1 MDFETSMENLTSTC
15 DVDCDCSPGDCDCS
29 PGDCD
34 CSPDPA
40 VLAEFK
46 RAIHALG
53 GKWKLEIL
61 FALMNG
67 AVRFG
72 ALRRSIGGITQH
84 MLTTQLREL
93 QRDGLVSRTVLASRP
108 LQIEYELTDAAYA
121 LLPAFKEILSW
132 SRLYGDARLAVSQ
145 EA

>member
-1 MDFETSMENLTSTC
+1 MEFETGMENLTIAC
-15 DVDCDCSPGDCDCS
+15 EGN
-29 PGDCD
+29 CD

-40 VLAEFK
+40 LLADFK

-72 ALRRSIGGITQH
+72 ALRRSIDGVTQH
-84 MLTTQLREL
+84 MLTMQLREL
-93 QRDGLVSRTVLASRP
+93 EQDGLVSRTVLASKP
-108 LQIEYELTDAAYA
+108 LQVEYELTESAYG

-132 SRLYGDARLAVSQ
+132 SRLYGDARLMASQ
-145 EA
+145 QG

>member
-1 MDFETSMENLTSTC
+1 MNFETGMENLTNAC
-15 DVDCDCSPGDCDCS
+15 EDDCDCA
-29 PGDCD
+29 
-34 CSPDPA
+34 PDPA
-40 VLAEFK
+40 LLADFK

-67 AVRFG
+67 SVRFG

-93 QRDGLVSRTVLASRP
+93 SRDGLVSRTAFAEKP
-108 LQIEYELTDAAYA
+108 LRVEYELTDAAYG
-121 LLPAFKEILSW
+121 LLPALKEILSW
-132 SRLYGDARLAVSQ
+132 SRLYGGPHLAVTHGT
-145 EA
+145 

>member
-1 MDFETSMENLTSTC
+1 MDFETGMENLTTNC
-15 DVDCDCSPGDCDCS
+15 DDDCDCSR
-29 PGDCD
+29 
-34 CSPDPA
+34 DPA
-40 VLAEFK
+40 LLGDFK
-46 RAIHALG
+46 RAIDALG

-61 FALMNG
+61 FTLMNG

-93 QRDGLVSRTVLASRP
+93 EEDGLVSRIVLAEKP
-108 LQIEYELTDAAYA
+108 LRVAYELTDAAYG

-132 SRLYGDARLAVSQ
+132 SRLYGDARLLAARQ
-145 EA
+145 T

>member
-1 MDFETSMENLTSTC
+1 MDFETSMENLTSPC
-15 DVDCDCSPGDCDCS
+15 DHDCDCN
-29 PGDCD
+29 
-34 CSPDPA
+34 PDPA
-40 VLAEFK
+40 LLADFK

-93 QRDGLVSRTVLASRP
+93 EQDGLVSRRTAFAEKP
-108 LQIEYELTDAAYA
+108 LRVEYGLTDAAYG

-132 SRLYGDARLAVSQ
+132 SRLYGDARLAASQ

>member
-1 MDFETSMENLTSTC
+1 MDFETGMENLTSVY
-15 DVDCDCSPGDCDCS
+15 DD
-29 PGDCD
+29 DCD
-34 CSPDPA
+34 CSPDPT
-40 VLAEFK
+40 LLTDFK

-84 MLTTQLREL
+84 MLTSQLREL
-93 QRDGLVSRTVLASRP
+93 ERDGLVARTVLASRP
-108 LQIEYELTDAAYA
+108 LQVEYELTDAAYG

-132 SRLYGDARLAVSQ
+132 SRLYGDARLVAAQ
-145 EA
+145 QA

>member
-1 MDFETSMENLTSTC
+1 MDFKTGMENLTTVC
-15 DVDCDCSPGDCDCS
+15 G
-29 PGDCD
+29 GECD
-34 CSPDPA
+34 CSPDA
-40 VLAEFK
+40 ALLADFK

-72 ALRRSIGGITQH
+72 ALRRSISGVTQH

-93 QRDGLVSRTVLASRP
+93 EQDGLVSRTAFAEKP
-108 LQIEYELTDAAYA
+108 LRVEYELTDGAYG

-132 SRLYGDARLAVSQ
+132 SKLYGAARLAASH

>member
-1 MDFETSMENLTSTC
+1 MDFETSMENLTSAC
-15 DVDCDCSPGDCDCS
+15 EA
-29 PGDCD
+29 DCD

-40 VLAEFK
+40 LLADFK

-67 AVRFG
+67 AIRFG

-93 QRDGLVSRTVLASRP
+93 EQDGLVLRTVVASKP
-108 LQIEYELTDAAYA
+108 LQVEYELTDAAYG

-132 SRLYGDARLAVSQ
+132 SRLYGDARLATSQ
-145 EA
+145 DA

>member
-1 MDFETSMENLTSTC
+1 MDFETGMENLTSVR
-15 DVDCDCSPGDCDCS
+15 DA
-29 PGDCD
+29 DCD
-34 CSPDPA
+34 CSPDPTLL
-40 VLAEFK
+40 VDFK

-93 QRDGLVSRTVLASRP
+93 EQDGLVSRTVLASRP
-108 LQIEYELTDAAYA
+108 LQVAYELTDAAYG

-132 SRLYGDARLAVSQ
+132 SRLYGDARLATSL